1 MSLQRHNRFNY
12 VHIPWVGGGSIHV
25 VICSHSIHSDNC
37 NRVFRHESPGHCCSH
52 IYTINS
58 PVIALA
64 GKENGSNL
72 VYSKGVKLR
81 CVGLQHPRDTN
92 N

>member
-1 MSLQRHNRFNY
+1 MSLQSHNRFNY
-12 VHIPWVGGGSIHV
+12 VHIPWVGGGS
-25 VICSHSIHSDNC
+25 HSIHSGHSDNC
-37 NRVFRHESPGHCCSH
+37 NRVFRHESPGHYCSH

-64 GKENGSNL
+64 GKKNGSNL